1 MILAK
6 IKDVQ
11 NREKFYKKELLKKK
25 IKFLFT
31 NLLNK
36 NNQKQK
42 NAKNVFFF
50 FKIKK

>member
-25 IKFLFT
+25 DKIFIYKFIK
-31 NLLNK
+31 
-36 NNQKQK
+36 
-42 NAKNVFFF
+42 
-50 FKIKK
+50 